1 MASHYWRSLQQARL
15 SRRQVLAA
23 AGAGAAAA
31 GVLAATRGG
40 SLLRAPTATAASEK
54 GYGGRFQVSLPF
66 QIDTLDPHTSV
77 ALGSTYVPRIYNTL
91 VAQSQVD
98 PDTIFFDLAQT
109 MERPDEN
116 TWVFGIRPGVK
127 IAPNNMDVPQR
138 NMDAHDAY
146 ESFERVR
153 TLDFATGAAFA
164 RDWIESHEASA
175 DGRTYTIRTPQ
186 PYAWFLQRLGSPF
199 TTIPPRELLRGDTNR
214 MRTAAVG
221 GGPFAGSYLNGHLS
235 LNRNQNYYRTD
246 PNNSD
251 AQLPYLDGMDGIPIF
266 DRNSRRN
273 AFLLQQIYQYTARDS
288 VEADQ
293 LLNQAN
299 VYQGAVEP
307 VFTFISVTMNV
318 KRPPF
323 DDPRIRKAMMHAI
336 NRQQYI
342 DLIYAGDA
350 RANGLVHW
358 PTGAYALPDEEL
370 EELQAF
376 NPELSRTLIQEAGFE
391 PPLEINVMFP
401 ANSTI
406 EEHSSHLP
414 IFLQQME
421 DAGFEVRQD
430 PMDFITWLVNYTNT
444 DYDCSLALNQIYETP
459 ETPLDFQHSNGP
471 AGDGLFSHG
480 LQDEAIDAAIDA
492 AKAVTDPQALV
503 DAIHQ
508 LQRDIY
514 EAGPTFLPIVSPFSR
529 TLYWNFVKNIPQG
542 LGSAGLFQSDWWLGP
557 EVRGPSGDANCD
569 DDIDAI
575 DASLVLQQSA
585 GLLPALACPTN
596 ADVNHDGQVDAR
608 DAALILQHNAGLL
621 PELPS

>member
-1 MASHYWRSLQQARL
+1 M
-15 SRRQVLAA
+15 LAA
-23 AGAGAAAA
+23 AGTGAVAA

-40 SLLRAPTATAASEK
+40 SLLRAPTATAAGAK
-54 GYGGRFQVSLPF
+54 AYGGRFQVGLPF
-66 QIDTLDPHTSV
+66 EIDTLDPHTSI
-77 ALGSTYVPRIYNTL
+77 ARGPTYVPGIYNTL
-91 VAQSQVD
+91 VSQSQVD
-98 PDTIFFDLAQT
+98 PDFVFFDLAQT
-109 MERPDEN
+109 MERPDDN
-116 TWVFGIRPGVK
+116 TWIFSIRPGVQ
-127 IAPNNMDVPQR
+127 IAPNNLGVPQR
-138 NMDAHDAY
+138 DMDAFDAHQ
-146 ESFERVR
+146 SFERVR
-153 TLDFATGAAFA
+153 TLDFATGSAFA
-164 RDWIESHEASA
+164 REWIESHEAST

-199 TTIPPRELLRGDTNR
+199 TTIPPHELLQGDTAR

-221 GGPFAGSYLNGHLS
+221 GGPFSGSNVNGHLS

-246 PNNSD
+246 PGNNN
-251 AQLPYLDGMDGIPIF
+251 ARLPHVDGLDGIPIF

-273 AFLLQQIYQYTARDS
+273 AFLDQQIYQYTAFDAA
-288 VEADQ
+288 EADE
-293 LLNQAN
+293 LLTTPG
-299 VYQGAVEP
+299 VYQGTVEP

-342 DLIYAGDA
+342 DLIYGGDA
-350 RANGLVHW
+350 QANGLVHW
-358 PTGAYALPDEEL
+358 PAGAFALPDEEL
-370 EELQAF
+370 EQLQAYD
-376 NPELSRTLIQEAGFE
+376 PELSRALIQDAGFE
-391 PPLEINVMFP
+391 LPLKINVSFP
-401 ANSTI
+401 VTSI
-406 EEHSSHLP
+406 EQHDAHLP
-414 IFLQQME
+414 IFIEQMAE
-421 DAGFEVRQD
+421 AGFQVNQD
-430 PMDFITWLVNYTNT
+430 AQDFTTWLATYTNT

-459 ETPLDFQHSNGP
+459 EVPLDFQHSNGP
-471 AGDGLFSHG
+471 SGDGSFSNG
-480 LQDEAIDAAIDA
+480 LQDPAIDAAIDA

-514 EAGPTFLPIVSPFSR
+514 DAGPTFLPIVSPFSR

-542 LGSAGLFQSDWWLGP
+542 LGSTGLFQSDWWLGP

-569 DDIDAI
+569 DDVDAI
-575 DASLVLQQSA
+575 DASLILQQSA

-596 ADVNHDGQVDAR
+596 ADVNHDGQLDAR

>member
-1 MASHYWRSLQQARL
+1 MANRYWRSPQQARL

-146 ESFERVR
+146 QSFERVR
-153 TLDFATGAAFA
+153 TLDFATGSAFA
-164 RDWIESHEASA
+164 REWIESHEAST

-199 TTIPPRELLRGDTNR
+199 TTIPPHELLQGDTAR

-221 GGPFAGSYLNGHLS
+221 GGPFSGRYVNGHLS

-246 PNNSD
+246 PSNGN
-251 AQLPYLDGMDGIPIF
+251 AQLPYVDGMDGIPIF

-273 AFLLQQIYQYTARDS
+273 AFLDRQIYQYNPEGAA
-288 VEADQ
+288 EAEE
-293 LLNQAN
+293 LLTMIDG
-299 VYQGAVEP
+299 YQGDVEP
-307 VFTFISVTMNV
+307 VLTFISVTMNV

-358 PTGAYALPDEEL
+358 PAGAYALPEEEF

-376 NPELSRTLIQEAGFE
+376 NPELSRTLIQDAGFE
-391 PPLEINVMFP
+391 LPLEINVTFP
-401 ANSTI
+401 ANTTLQ
-406 EEHSSHLP
+406 EHSAHLP

-421 DAGFEVRQD
+421 DAGFQVREDAQD
-430 PMDFITWLVNYTNT
+430 
-444 DYDCSLALNQIYETP
+444 
-459 ETPLDFQHSNGP
+459 
-471 AGDGLFSHG
+471 
-480 LQDEAIDAAIDA
+480 
-492 AKAVTDPQALV
+492 
-503 DAIHQ
+503 
-508 LQRDIY
+508 
-514 EAGPTFLPIVSPFSR
+514 
-529 TLYWNFVKNIPQG
+529 
-542 LGSAGLFQSDWWLGP
+542 
-557 EVRGPSGDANCD
+557 
-569 DDIDAI
+569 
-575 DASLVLQQSA
+575 
-585 GLLPALACPTN
+585 
-596 ADVNHDGQVDAR
+596 
-608 DAALILQHNAGLL
+608 
-621 PELPS
+621 LPSCIAT